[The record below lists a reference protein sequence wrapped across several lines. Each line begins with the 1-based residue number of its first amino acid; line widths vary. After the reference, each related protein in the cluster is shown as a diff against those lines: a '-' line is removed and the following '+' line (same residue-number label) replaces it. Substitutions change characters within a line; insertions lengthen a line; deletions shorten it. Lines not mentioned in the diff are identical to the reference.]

1 MTLRQN
7 DSDVVFKNN
16 VIQRKDNLFVKNNS
30 YSLQTK
36 YSDSAGS
43 YQQKQQHLIKLQHYN
58 NSKDLTLFP

>member
-1 MTLRQN
+1 MEKSPGQN

-36 YSDSAGS
+36 YSGSVDS
-43 YQQKQQHLIKLQHYN
+43 YQQKTTTF
-58 NSKDLTLFP
+58 D